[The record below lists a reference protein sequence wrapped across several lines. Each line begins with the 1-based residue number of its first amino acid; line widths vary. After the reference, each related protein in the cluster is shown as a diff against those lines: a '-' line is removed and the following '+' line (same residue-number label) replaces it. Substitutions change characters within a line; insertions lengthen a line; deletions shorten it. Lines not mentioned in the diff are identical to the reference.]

1 MANTPER
8 LASLDSGA
16 FRARL
21 RQLLIVTYGCW
32 ERAQGTGLGAAAWFE
47 ALAEAVQAE
56 AQDWQ
61 DAMALCRFAYIDEP
75 DVLASDWATE
85 ALSRTCCKSV
95 IATAADALRPE
106 SLRSIEAANAFWREV
121 RHLLRESDGLRGR
134 EVMDVLRAA
143 LTGQSRGPCLGI
155 VGALLGPVRTRQRL
169 EEIRECSA
177 PQ

>member
-1 MANTPER
+1 MANTPDR
-8 LASLDSGA
+8 LASLDSGV

-21 RQLLIVTYGCW
+21 RPLLIATYGCW
-32 ERAQGTGLGAAAWFE
+32 ERAQSTGLGEAAWFE
-47 ALAEAVQAE
+47 ALTEAVQAE

-61 DAMALCRFAYIDEP
+61 DAMTLCRFAYSDEP
-75 DVLASDWATE
+75 GALASDWATE
-85 ALSRTCCKSV
+85 VLSRPCCQSV
-95 IATAADALRPE
+95 IAIAIDALRPE
-106 SLRSIEAANAFWREV
+106 SLRSIEAANVFWREV

-155 VGALLGPVRTRQRL
+155 VGALLGPIRTRQRL

-177 PQ
+177 PH